1 MTTHEV
7 TYRGPA
13 SFAARAAALIADV
26 DGVELVSATRAD
38 DPDGAPDSVVLVMTL
53 EGPDEAVVN
62 GLAAVRA
69 ELPPDATAD

>member
-1 MTTHEV
+1 MTHEV

-13 SFAARAAALIADV
+13 SFAVRAAALIAAV
-26 DGVELVSATRAD
+26 EGVELVSATRAD

-53 EGPDEAVVN
+53 EGPDEAVVT

-69 ELPPDATAD
+69 ELPPDATAG